1 MRKNTLQT
9 KLWNVSG
16 SYTTYK
22 INHTKQFE
30 ESSAFLFPF
39 DSTAQACMHYSIV
52 RFGAIS
58 FKPKLTYHQKCCKDY
73 YSHRRKRYNGMLERP
88 LVQQQSV
95 KYIPLVELTL
105 LDSSN
110 PRMWLNNFPTIFT
123 KITSITA
130 PDVNT
135 NSWMPDELV
144 YVLISTSKNFSAL

>member
-1 MRKNTLQT
+1 
-9 KLWNVSG
+9 
-16 SYTTYK
+16 
-22 INHTKQFE
+22 
-30 ESSAFLFPF
+30 
-39 DSTAQACMHYSIV
+39 
-52 RFGAIS
+52 
-58 FKPKLTYHQKCCKDY
+58 
-73 YSHRRKRYNGMLERP
+73 MLERP

-105 LDSSN
+105 LDSSS

-135 NSWMPDELV
+135 NSWMQDELV